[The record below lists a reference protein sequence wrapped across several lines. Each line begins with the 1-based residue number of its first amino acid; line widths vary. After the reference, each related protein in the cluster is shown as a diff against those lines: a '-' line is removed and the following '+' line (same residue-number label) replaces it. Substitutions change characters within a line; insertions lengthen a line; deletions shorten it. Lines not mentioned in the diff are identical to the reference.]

1 MSSTGLFPIPIESE
15 WRGLEFQFEKN
26 PSCPQVIL
34 MFSQDWEPPSY
45 IVLRK
50 GGAMTQD
57 TFKKALKH
65 SWLST
70 SHSGDTLG
78 VKSHN
83 WLLRQTRSFED
94 KSVSLEGDDQDS
106 GCATVWS
113 LVPLWDTASWPG
125 GHSGPAWQAIL
136 EQSFPEWVCD
146 DSWISLCKNEHW
158 DNATSFSVLI
168 LVLSLFN

>member
-1 MSSTGLFPIPIESE
+1 MSPAGPFPIPIESE
-15 WRGLEFQFEKN
+15 WLGLEFQVEKN

-34 MFSQDWEPPSY
+34 MWQDWEPPSY
-45 IVLRK
+45 TVLHK
-50 GGAMTQD
+50 GGAMIQD

-65 SWLST
+65 LWLST
-70 SHSGDTLG
+70 SHNGDMLG

-113 LVPLWDTASWPG
+113 LMPLWDTASWTG
-125 GHSGPAWQAIL
+125 GHGGPAWQSVL
-136 EQSFPEWVCD
+136 EESFPEWVGD
-146 DSWISLCKNEHW
+146 DSWTRLCKNENR

-168 LVLSLFN
+168 LVLSVFN